1 MMLTKKKKL
10 ILDFIQN
17 FYADKGYFPT
27 LDEIRK
33 KLKVNSLATIH
44 QHLSELEEMGML
56 ERGYGRARD
65 MKMPEMNTTD
75 AMTNTSKMSLGFG
88 GIDLPI
94 AGLITAGQPIEAI
107 EEHTTTMTVPR
118 DMIRDKTAYV
128 LKVKGDSMIESLI
141 ADGDYVVVEKQDY
154 ATDGDIVVALLEDGT
169 ATLKEYHRE
178 KNYVRLQPRNPNY
191 KPIKVRHVVIQG
203 KVLGIIR
210 KFRSY

>member
-1 MMLTKKKKL
+1 MLTKKKKL

-17 FYADKGYFPT
+17 FYADKGYYPT
-27 LDEIRK
+27 LEEIRK

-44 QHLSELEEMGML
+44 QHLSELEDMGVL

-65 MKMPEMNTTD
+65 MKMTAMKMTD
-75 AMTNTSKMSLGFG
+75 ALETNLGFG

-107 EEHTTTMTVPR
+107 EERTTTMTVPR
-118 DMIRDKTAYV
+118 DMIRDKAAYV

-154 ATDGDIVVALLEDGT
+154 ASDGDIVVALLEDGT